1 MLKNRKLPD
10 EDVILETMPTQIFQ
24 YKSLK
29 EGEAKGIYINLKG
42 KEHLVFHGCY
52 MSNCGMAI
60 SVNYYVRMWKYKF
73 KYSPAKYGCNTLTIA
88 LAITT

>member
-1 MLKNRKLPD
+1 MLKNTKLPD

-42 KEHLVFHGCY
+42 KEHLVFPRQMILKDG
-52 MSNCGMAI
+52 MSTEANA
-60 SVNYYVRMWKYKF
+60 SVSCVPMSLMN
-73 KYSPAKYGCNTLTIA
+73 I
-88 LAITT
+88 